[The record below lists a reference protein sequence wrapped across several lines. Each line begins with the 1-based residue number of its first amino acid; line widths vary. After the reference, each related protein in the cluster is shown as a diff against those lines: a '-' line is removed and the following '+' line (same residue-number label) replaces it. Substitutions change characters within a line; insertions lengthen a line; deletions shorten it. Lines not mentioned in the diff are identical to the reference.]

1 MLNQEEPEKTRSEYI
16 IGKILLYFS
25 LSGMVSAFGLSLF
38 FQINE
43 EPYITFSK
51 NIAKLFHKVLPW
63 ATIDNLPFSLFF
75 IFLLLIF
82 FQQFYLPTREQDKI
96 SRTEKKLKH
105 SLKQLQKEGLG
116 DGFHAKEIR
125 RQLEELSLNGG

>member
-1 MLNQEEPEKTRSEYI
+1 MLNQGEPEKTRAEYI

-51 NIAKLFHKVLPW
+51 NIVKLFHKFLPW
-63 ATIDNLPFSLFF
+63 TTIDNLSFSLFF
-75 IFLLLIF
+75 IFLILIF

-96 SRTEKKLKH
+96 SRTEKSLKH
-105 SLKQLQKEGLG
+105 SLKQLEKEGLG

-125 RQLEELSLNGG
+125 RQLDELSLNSG

>member
-1 MLNQEEPEKTRSEYI
+1 MLNQEEPEKTRAEYI

-25 LSGMVSAFGLSLF
+25 LSGMVSAFGLSLL

-51 NIAKLFHKVLPW
+51 NIVKLFHKVLPW
-63 ATIDNLPFSLFF
+63 TTIDNLSFSLFF

-96 SRTEKKLKH
+96 SRTEKRLKH
-105 SLKQLQKEGLG
+105 SLKQLEKEGLG

-125 RQLEELSLNGG
+125 RQLDELSLNSG